1 MVTGL
6 NIVCLKKGVNMKIRL
21 TKEQEIKKDWIIEQM
36 GDNFK
41 PIDLPIVENLAFALD
56 RLAFMDSQ
64 INDIASLLSD
74 KVYMS
79 SREKMIK
86 QVNDSYKM
94 LGITAQERNKANIDT
109 VKQVENKDP
118 LEALID
124 V

>member
-1 MVTGL
+1 MR
-6 NIVCLKKGVNMKIRL
+6 IRL
-21 TKEQEIKKDWIIEQM
+21 TEDQEIKKEWIIKQM
-36 GDNFK
+36 GDNYK

-64 INDIASLLSD
+64 INEIASLLSD

-94 LGITAQERNKANIDT
+94 LGITAQERNKAKADAT
-109 VKQVENKDP
+109 QDVEKDP
-118 LEALID
+118 LLSLLGGD
-124 V
+124 

>member
-1 MVTGL
+1 MVIPL
-6 NIVCLKKGVNMKIRL
+6 NIACLKREVNMKIRL

-109 VKQVENKDP
+109 VKQIENKDP
-118 LEALID
+118 LEALLD

>member
-1 MVTGL
+1 MR
-6 NIVCLKKGVNMKIRL
+6 IRL
-21 TKEQEIKKDWIIEQM
+21 TEDQEIKKEWIIEQM
-36 GDNFK
+36 GDNYK

-64 INDIASLLSD
+64 INEIASLLSD

-94 LGITAQERNKANIDT
+94 LGITAQERNKAKADAT
-109 VKQVENKDP
+109 QDVEKDP
-118 LEALID
+118 LLSLLGGD
-124 V
+124 

>member
-1 MVTGL
+1 
-6 NIVCLKKGVNMKIRL
+6 MKIRL
-21 TKEQEIKKDWIIEQM
+21 TENQEEKKKWIIEQM

-79 SREKMIK
+79 SREKMLK

-94 LGITAQERNKANIDT
+94 LGITAQERNKLKVETATDT
-109 VKQVENKDP
+109 EKDP
-118 LEALID
+118 LLSLLGE
-124 V
+124 

>member
-1 MVTGL
+1 
-6 NIVCLKKGVNMKIRL
+6 MKIRL
-21 TKEQEIKKDWIIEQM
+21 TEEQEKKRDWIIEQM

-41 PIDLPIVENLAFALD
+41 PIDLPIIENLAFALD

-79 SREKMIK
+79 SREKMLK

-94 LGITAQERNKANIDT
+94 LGITAQERNKAKAETINE
-109 VKQVENKDP
+109 VEKDP
-118 LEALID
+118 LLSLLCE
-124 V
+124 

>member
-1 MVTGL
+1 
-6 NIVCLKKGVNMKIRL
+6 MKIRL
-21 TKEQEIKKDWIIEQM
+21 TEEQEIKKNWIIEQM
-36 GDNFK
+36 GDNYK

-79 SREKMIK
+79 SREKMLK

-94 LGITAQERNKANIDT
+94 LGITAQERNKF
-109 VKQVENKDP
+109 KVESTAESEKDP
-118 LEALID
+118 LLSLLGE
-124 V
+124 

>member
-1 MVTGL
+1 
-6 NIVCLKKGVNMKIRL
+6 MKIRL
-21 TKEQEIKKDWIIEQM
+21 TEEQEIKKDWIIEQM
-36 GDNFK
+36 GDNYK

-79 SREKMIK
+79 SREKMLK

-94 LGITAQERNKANIDT
+94 LGITAQERNKFKAEPT
-109 VKQVENKDP
+109 AESEKDP
-118 LEALID
+118 LLSLLGE
-124 V
+124 

>member
-1 MVTGL
+1 
-6 NIVCLKKGVNMKIRL
+6 MKIRL
-21 TKEQEIKKDWIIEQM
+21 TEEQEIKKDWIIEQM

-118 LEALID
+118 LEALLD

>member
-1 MVTGL
+1 
-6 NIVCLKKGVNMKIRL
+6 MKIRL

-36 GDNFK
+36 GDNYK
-41 PIDLPIVENLAFALD
+41 PIDLPIIENLAFALD

-79 SREKMIK
+79 SREKMLK

-94 LGITAQERNKANIDT
+94 LGITAQERNKF
-109 VKQVENKDP
+109 KVESVDESEKDP
-118 LEALID
+118 LLTLLGN
-124 V
+124 